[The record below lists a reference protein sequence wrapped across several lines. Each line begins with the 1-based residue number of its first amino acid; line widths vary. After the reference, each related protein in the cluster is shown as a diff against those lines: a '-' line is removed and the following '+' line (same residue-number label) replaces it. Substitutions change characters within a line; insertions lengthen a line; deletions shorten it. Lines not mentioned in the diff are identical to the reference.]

1 MNMEFFQ
8 LNSTYNLKDF
18 TSLSNAVPTKED
30 EKILLSPCKYG
41 EPTMQPY
48 ENYAKVGNEK
58 GESIVCKK
66 KSTNHIVSKF
76 NAIAGDLSGNGD

>member
-8 LNSTYNLKDF
+8 LSSNYNLKDF
-18 TSLSNAVPTKED
+18 TSLSNEVPTKED

-48 ENYAKVGNEK
+48 ENCAKVGNEK
-58 GESIVCKK
+58 IESIVCKK
-66 KSTNHIVSKF
+66 KIHKPHRSKIQCDCGRF
-76 NAIAGDLSGNGD
+76 GR